1 MNQNLI
7 DNRHIRLFISS
18 TFQDMKDERSY
29 LMTQTFPLLRKLAAE
44 RNVTLTELDLRWG
57 ITEDEA
63 KNGKVV
69 DICLREVENSIPFF
83 IGIIGNR
90 YGWIPKKEDIWEG
103 TIDRYSQVDEYLK
116 EHLSV
121 TEMEM
126 QFGVLQRK
134 EKMHAYFY
142 IKEEQA
148 ENIDYPE
155 MLKRLKEEVIH
166 SDYPSSYYSS
176 KENLSEQIEHAF
188 RDLLDELFPIED
200 TSELEKERIG
210 QRAYKNQLCLSYIKD
225 DHNFKVLDDWFS
237 DANKRQLVI
246 TGASGL
252 GKSALLAN
260 WINEKLHD
268 KKRDYKVIYHFT
280 GNGGSQSSHHYV
292 EKIIRDEIAD
302 QYQWAEEKVK
312 TLSLEQLFNKIVA
325 DKQKPL
331 LIVFDAINQLA
342 DEDDAKLLNWFPDA
356 NKSVKILY
364 STLEDD
370 KTMESLKRRVY
381 PIYTLKPLSKEQR
394 CQLIVK
400 HLGNFAKR
408 LNENQIQRIAG
419 NTLCENTLVLRS
431 LLDELIN
438 FGIYEKLDER
448 IDSYLSQKTI
458 EDFYQVYLKNIEE
471 GLNSYEDYVQVDSTR
486 SYSSNEVD
494 KMLEDL
500 QKPIQIPEDSP
511 WESFNINFLSQVVTL
526 ILLSKNGLTE
536 DDIFSIIDNDNNVP
550 EEYRIKRIDLSRI
563 LCSLSSHLITRNGL
577 LSFSHTYISEAIWR
591 NYIYDDDN
599 MIWSIRQDILSY
611 FKSDEMQ
618 YDERAYEEVAYQL
631 YKLTELPFKPLYD
644 NEWGNQAATDLFFYI
659 SHPSI
664 FFHLLKKSPYD
675 LRKYWGAI
683 NYPLYYVPEITL
695 KFLLISEI
703 DDVEDDYIKQDQD
716 SSLFFKNLNNYDE
729 EKEYYDKIYQDILDC
744 SSFFKEL
751 MDDFDLSA
759 DFNTVLV
766 ALAEK
771 TNNPNHKTKAYIESA
786 RCYLNY
792 NLNLKEAWRNINKLK
807 ETLLESEDEI
817 SKKYIIEACKL
828 LGDISS
834 NLTDAERY
842 YDKALLYAR
851 NEYGE
856 ESIEYAE
863 IEEAIGL
870 LLAKNDSYKDRTFVK
885 AILLKDLFEPYRII
899 KHALELKIKKLGE
912 NSLAV
917 AETYESMG
925 SIMGYYLDEGSECYK
940 KALSIYKDLL
950 GETHIKSI
958 NVNEIISQSH
968 LKHNQ
973 NDNAIEL
980 SKIQLSILEQKDRL
994 IYNKEITWFQECLGH
1009 AYFGLGKYT
1018 NALDYYRKSWES
1030 KNDSL
1035 IKTGLESKAQSAYYI
1050 GKTLLYLNNDEEG
1063 LQYIEDSFT
1072 YMKENSDNEKMKE
1085 HLGRLSL
1092 DLSVL
1097 TSIRKKENKGT
1108 NQLKV
1113 AFKHYHDIY
1122 IQMSDDK

>member
-142 IKEEQA
+142 IKKEQA

-225 DHNFKVLDDWFS
+225 DHNFKVLDEWLS

-280 GNGGSQSSHHYV
+280 GNGGSQSCHHYV

-302 QYQWAEEKVK
+302 QYQWAEEVK
-312 TLSLEQLFNKIVA
+312 NSSIEQLFNKIVA

-370 KTMESLKRRVY
+370 KTMDSLKRRDY

-431 LLDELIN
+431 LLDELIS

-471 GLNSYEDYVQVDSTR
+471 GLNSYEDYVQVGSTR
-486 SYSSNEVD
+486 SFSSNEVD

-500 QKPIQIPEDSP
+500 QKPIQILEDSP
-511 WESFNINFLSQVVTL
+511 WEPFNINFLSQVVTL

-591 NYIYDDDN
+591 NYIYDEDN
-599 MIWSIRQDILSY
+599 MIWSIRQDILDY
-611 FKSDEMQ
+611 FRSDEMQ
-618 YDERAYEEVAYQL
+618 LNERAYEEVAYQL
-631 YKLTELPFKPLYD
+631 YKLTELPFTPSYYQCKYD
-644 NEWGNQAATDLFFYI
+644 NPALKNLYEYI
-659 SHPSI
+659 SNPSV
-664 FFHLLKKSPYD
+664 FFHLLKKDPI
-675 LRKYWGAI
+675 LLGKYWS
-683 NYPLYYVPEITL
+683 V
-695 KFLLISEI
+695 
-703 DDVEDDYIKQDQD
+703 
-716 SSLFFKNLNNYDE
+716 
-729 EKEYYDKIYQDILDC
+729 
-744 SSFFKEL
+744 
-751 MDDFDLSA
+751 
-759 DFNTVLV
+759 
-766 ALAEK
+766 
-771 TNNPNHKTKAYIESA
+771 
-786 RCYLNY
+786 LNY
-792 NLNLKEAWRNINKLK
+792 EHDEGDHPISILEGYFSDLVDNEAHLFDDSLNL
-807 ETLLESEDEI
+807 TLF
-817 SKKYIIEACKL
+817 CRTV
-828 LGDISS
+828 LGDISNALHFCS
-834 NLTDAERY
+834 ILTSIAERTNNPSYILKAYLESASTY
-842 YDKALLYAR
+842 YKYPDTQEVNVVKKYIEDNESKIEIELKIEVYKFLGDTSANQSEAESYYNKALEHAIAA
-851 NEYGE
+851 YGE
-856 ESIEYAE
+856 ESMEYAE
-863 IEEAIGL
+863 IDESIGL
-870 LLAKNDSYKDRTFVK
+870 LLVKYDTHKNFANVK
-885 AILLKDLFEPYRII
+885 AIVLQDNYEPYKKI
-899 KHALELKIKKLGE
+899 KNALEIKIRLLGE
-912 NSLAV
+912 NSLPV
-917 AETYESMG
+917 AETYENLG
-925 SIMGYYLDEGSECYK
+925 SVLGNEFDKGIECYQ
-940 KALSIYKDLL
+940 KALAIYNNLL
-950 GETHIKSI
+950 GETHTKSI
-958 NVNEIISQSH
+958 NVNKILSQSH
-968 LKHNQ
+968 LKFEQ
-973 NDNAIEL
+973 YDRAIDV
-980 SKIQLSILEQKDRL
+980 SVRQLSILEYKDRL
-994 IYNKEITWFQECLGH
+994 LYNKEITWFLECLGH
-1009 AYFGLGKYT
+1009 AYFGLDNYT

-1063 LQYIEDSFT
+1063 LQYIEDSFN

-1097 TSIRKKENKGT
+1097 TRIRKKENKGT

>member
-225 DHNFKVLDDWFS
+225 DHNFKVLDDWLS

-246 TGASGL
+246 TGTSGL

-292 EKIIRDEIAD
+292 EKIIRDEVAD
-302 QYQWAEEKVK
+302 QYQWAEEVK
-312 TLSLEQLFNKIVA
+312 NLSLEQLFNKIVA

-342 DEDDAKLLNWFPDA
+342 DEDDAKLLNWLPDA

-370 KTMESLKRRVY
+370 KTMESLKRRDY

-431 LLDELIN
+431 LLDELIS

-448 IDSYLSQKTI
+448 IDCYLSQKTI

-471 GLNSYEDYVQVDSTR
+471 GLNSYEDYVQVGSTR
-486 SYSSNEVD
+486 SFSSNEVD

-511 WESFNINFLSQVVTL
+511 WEPFNINFLSQVVTL

-577 LSFSHTYISEAIWR
+577 LSFSHTSISEAIWR
-591 NYIYDDDN
+591 NYIYDDEN
-599 MIWSIRQDILSY
+599 MIWSIRQDILDY

-618 YDERAYEEVAYQL
+618 FNERAYEEVAYQL
-631 YKLTELPFKPLYD
+631 YKQDAF
-644 NEWGNQAATDLFFYI
+644 DLFDYI
-659 SHPSI
+659 NQHHI
-664 FFHLLKKSPYD
+664 FFFLLRKTPYD

-683 NYPLYYVPEITL
+683 CYPLGFVPSLILKFSLIPEIR
-695 KFLLISEI
+695 
-703 DDVEDDYIKQDQD
+703 DVEDDYFPDQD
-716 SSLFFKNLNNYDE
+716 SSVFFKNLNYDD
-729 EKEYYDKIYQDILDC
+729 EKECSDDIFHNILSASQFFMDKMDE
-744 SSFFKEL
+744 FFI
-751 MDDFDLSA
+751 SA
-759 DFNTVLV
+759 DFNDLLV
-766 ALAEK
+766 VLAER
-771 TNNPNHKTKAYIESA
+771 TNNPNHKIKAYLESA
-786 RCYLNY
+786 RCFWKYHN
-792 NLNLKEAWRNINKLK
+792 NTGTWENIKKIK
-807 ETLLESEDEI
+807 ETLSESEEI
-817 SKKYIIEACKL
+817 INKQYIIEAYKF
-828 LGDISS
+828 LGDTSS
-834 NLTDAERY
+834 NQTDAERY
-842 YDKALLYAR
+842 YDKALEYAK

-856 ESIEYAE
+856 NSLEYAE
-863 IEEAIGL
+863 VDEAIGIN
-870 LLAKNDSYKDRTFVK
+870 LAKCDEYKDFVFIK
-885 AILLKDLFEPYRII
+885 AFILKDNFEPLHKIQN
-899 KHALELKIKKLGE
+899 ALKIKIHLFGE
-912 NSLAV
+912 RSMPV
-917 AETYESMG
+917 AETYENLG
-925 SIMGYYLDEGSECYK
+925 SIMSLQLNEGIEYYN
-940 KALSIYKDLL
+940 KALAIYDFLL
-950 GETHIKSI
+950 GDAHIKT
-958 NVNEIISQSH
+958 ISMNMLILQSLLNH
-968 LKHNQ
+968 EQYDK
-973 NDNAIEL
+973 AIEQ
-980 SKIQLSILEQKDRL
+980 SNKQLDILEHKDRL
-994 IYNKEITWFQECLGH
+994 VYYKEIIWFQECLGH
-1009 AYFGLGKYT
+1009 ASFGLGNYKK
-1018 NALDYYRKSWES
+1018 ALDYYRKSWES
-1030 KNDSL
+1030 KNDPL
-1035 IKTGLESKAQSAYYI
+1035 IKTELESKAQSAYYI

-1072 YMKENSDNEKMKE
+1072 YMKDSDNEKTKE